1 MKILFTI
8 ILFAMSIVSYGQSEE
23 LLHETKVIHPKI
35 EKARALI
42 QSGNTEK
49 AISLLNK
56 TYSKTNDASIATELV
71 NLYYRQNNDDKAVE
85 WAKKSAL
92 NKSLDKNDVI
102 LFARLL
108 IQKGDYKKALDHCL
122 NYALL
127 KNDSKGIADIAYACE
142 NLIASEKRSVL
153 FNISTMPFNTNG
165 EEVGITNYRNKY
177 VMASNGLSDNGRFD
191 FYTLQQDYNKWRYP
205 EVLLRTPNTK
215 INRTSLSYSLD
226 GNYVYF
232 STYDNLTE
240 KEKKKLNGSSPEFRI
255 YFGISQGNEWVKTDI
270 FPYQKEGFSYKDPA
284 IHPEGKLLVFSS
296 NQNSKDNFDLFFS
309 VFEKNQWSK
318 PELLSKHVNTNADEV
333 KPYFSEDG
341 SLYFSSNNKLGFGG
355 FDIYKTHQSNGVWIR
370 PDILPPPLNSKYDDM
385 SIAFH
390 YGRPGGF
397 LVSNRNGNYDIFAF
411 EDFNLKMS
419 VSVMS
424 KEDGALLPYSVV
436 QLFQNDILLDE
447 KLTGK
452 DGDVTFQ
459 VASGNTYK
467 ISASKEG
474 YEDVIKEVAA
484 SNKTNG
490 GEFFVNTQLVKD
502 KSYAIANPSQEVN
515 FNNQNF
521 IEITAQFVTPN
532 NKPISRTSFKMINV
546 NSGRMKILQTDDEGK
561 FEQSL
566 YIGNDYKLVIE
577 YNNQTFEKYYST
589 KDRKVGKQ
597 DLLFILDQ
605 AVDESK
611 VD

>member
-1 MKILFTI
+1 
-8 ILFAMSIVSYGQSEE
+8 MSIISYGQSEE
-23 LLHETKVIHPKI
+23 LLQETKVIHPKI

-71 NLYYRQNNDDKAVE
+71 NIYYRQNNGEKAAE

-92 NKSLDKNDVI
+92 NESLDKNDVI

-108 IQKGDYKKALDHCL
+108 IQKGSYKKALDHCL

-127 KNDSKGIADIAYACE
+127 KNDPKGIADIAYACE
-142 NLIASEKRSVL
+142 NLIASEKSSVL
-153 FNISTMPFNTNG
+153 FNVSTVPFNTNG
-165 EEVGITNYRNKY
+165 EEVGITNYRNNY
-177 VMASNGLSDNGRFD
+177 VMASNGLSDNNRFD

-205 EVLLRTPNTK
+205 EVLLRTPNAK

-232 STYDNLTE
+232 STYDNLSE
-240 KEKKKLNGSSPEFRI
+240 KEKKKLNGASPEFRI
-255 YFGISQGNEWVKTDI
+255 YFGISQGNEWVETDV
-270 FPYQKEGFSYKDPA
+270 FPYQEEGFSYKDPA

-296 NQNSKDNFDLFFS
+296 NQNSKDNFDLFYS
-309 VFEKNQWSK
+309 IFENHQWSK
-318 PELLSKHVNTNADEV
+318 PKALSNYVNTDADEV
-333 KPYFSEDG
+333 KPYFAEDG

-355 FDIYKTHQSNGVWIR
+355 FDIYKTKQSNGVWIR
-370 PDILPPPLNSKYDDM
+370 PDILPPPLNSHFDDM
-385 SIAFH
+385 SIVFH

-397 LVSNRNGNYDIFAF
+397 LVSNRSGNYDIFAF

-436 QLFQNDILLDE
+436 QLFQNDILLEE

-467 ISASKEG
+467 ILVSKEG
-474 YEDVIKEVAA
+474 YIDVNKEVAA

-490 GEFFVNTQLVKD
+490 GEFFVNAQLIKD

-521 IEITAQFVTPN
+521 IEVTAQFVTPN
-532 NKPISRTSFKMINV
+532 NQPVTRTSFKMINV
-546 NSGRMKILQTDDEGK
+546 NSGRMKIIQTDGEGK
-561 FEQSL
+561 FAQSL

-589 KDRKVGKQ
+589 KDMKAGKQ

-605 AVDESK
+605 AVNESK
-611 VD
+611 ID